1 VIKKLKHIIDLV
13 NPRYMIFWG
22 REGPMLHQ
30 VAMRAI
36 DLLGQEVIPAIKEY
50 QADREKGRASSVG
63 KRHA

>member
-1 VIKKLKHIIDLV
+1 MIKKLKHIIDLV
-13 NPRYMIFWG
+13 DPRYMIFWG

-30 VAMRAI
+30 VPMRAI

-63 KRHA
+63 KGPA